1 MIPSSRLKIHGVPNE
16 HGEVV
21 VYWMT
26 AARRGQWNH
35 ALQHAID
42 LAKQHN
48 LPLVVIE
55 CLALQHRWA
64 NDRISTFVLQGMV
77 DNRTAFEGTGVT
89 YIPYVE
95 TKRKEAAGLLKGGL
109 TTLDLASLMTTR
121 RTTQS
126 MCSTLLCP

>member
-1 MIPSSRLKIHGVPNE
+1 MIPSSRVNIHGVPNQ

-26 AARRGQWNH
+26 SARRSQWNH
-35 ALQHAID
+35 ALEHAID
-42 LAKQHN
+42 LAKQHAV
-48 LPLVVIE
+48 PLVVIE

-77 DNRTAFEGTGVT
+77 DNRSAFSQSGVT

-95 TKRKEAAGLLKGGL
+95 TKRKEASGLLKGWL
-109 TTLDLASLMTTR
+109 ELSLIHI
-121 RTTQS
+121 
-126 MCSTLLCP
+126 